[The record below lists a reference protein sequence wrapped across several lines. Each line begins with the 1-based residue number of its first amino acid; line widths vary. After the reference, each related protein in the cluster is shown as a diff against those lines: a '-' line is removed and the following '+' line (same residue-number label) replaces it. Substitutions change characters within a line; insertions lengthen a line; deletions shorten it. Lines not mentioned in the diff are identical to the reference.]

1 MSIKLA
7 LSEHFI
13 QSRRGKKAPTVF
25 LEPHPADKSF
35 KVTLLMHNSG
45 IFLFFFIFLFRFI
58 SFHFISVT
66 EAMRQHILNWAM
78 TTIGKFNLDMTLRLV
93 LTNYK
98 TKYSVLKLIL
108 YWSQS
113 LIVQGSSGT

>member
-13 QSRRGKKAPTVF
+13 QRRRGKKAPTVF

-45 IFLFFFIFLFRFI
+45 IFLFFFYFFVSFHFI
-58 SFHFISVT
+58 SFHFCNRGNET
-66 EAMRQHILNWAM
+66 THFELGHDNNRQIQFKHDFKVSANEL
-78 TTIGKFNLDMTLRLV
+78 
-93 LTNYK
+93 
-98 TKYSVLKLIL
+98 
-108 YWSQS
+108 
-113 LIVQGSSGT
+113 